1 MKITRWW
8 TYVGIAFVI
17 AMSAFLGA
25 QPDAIP
31 GIGDPRTAEP
41 EARTTRPNAS
51 TGAATQPR
59 FEYFPDGYQ
68 NQATEPAEPI
78 ATF

>member
-8 TYVGIAFVI
+8 VYVGIAFVI
-17 AMSAFLGA
+17 AMSALLGV

-31 GIGDPRTAEP
+31 GMGDASTTEP
-41 EARTTRPNAS
+41 EARTARPDAA

-59 FEYFPDGYQ
+59 FEGFPDRYQ
-68 NQATEPAEPI
+68 NQATELAEPI

>member
-8 TYVGIAFVI
+8 IYIGIAFVI
-17 AMSAFLGA
+17 AMRALFA
-25 QPDAIP
+25 TQPDAILGMGHSP
-31 GIGDPRTAEP
+31 TTDP
-41 EARTTRPNAS
+41 EARTARPDAS
-51 TGAATQPR
+51 TGDATQPR
-59 FEYFPDGYQ
+59 FEYFPDRYQ